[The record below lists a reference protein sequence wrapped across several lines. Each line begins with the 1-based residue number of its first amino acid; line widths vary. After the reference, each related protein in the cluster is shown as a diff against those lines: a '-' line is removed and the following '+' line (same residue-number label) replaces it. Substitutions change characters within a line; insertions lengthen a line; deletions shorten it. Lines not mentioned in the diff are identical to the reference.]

1 LASGI
6 IPQLAYF
13 AFGVGRHARTEARP
27 GDAIILPGIHAARDE
42 GGSVLPGPDEF
53 AGGGFLANMKNAR
66 GFEIG
71 LAGPRR

>member
-13 AFGVGRHARTEARP
+13 AFGVGRHARSEARP
-27 GDAIILPGIHAARDE
+27 GDAIIRPGIHAARDE
-42 GGSVLPGPDEF
+42 GGRVLPGPDEF
-53 AGGGFLANMKNAR
+53 AGGGFPANVKNAR

-71 LAGPRR
+71 VVGSRR